1 MPIPETMK
9 VGVVIERRETDNQ
22 WIDHTW
28 QVVSLIPGAA
38 EVDQANEIGRGQGWV
53 QFHAATLP
61 LELFRKETEGYKYNL
76 SLDQPSVFVVLR
88 DDDDDGLNEV
98 IPFMAT
104 VCPYEAQDYM
114 DSSEET
120 VQSVPMPDT
129 VASWLAEF
137 VETNHVDEPFKKRKR
152 KAFDPRKEGFDKPPP
167 RVSKKWDRSNYE

>member
-38 EVDQANEIGRGQGWV
+38 EVDQTTEIGSGQGWV

-88 DDDDDGLNEV
+88 DDDDDGSNEV

-167 RVSKKWDRSNYE
+167 RVSKKWDGSNYE

>member
-1 MPIPETMK
+1 MK
-9 VGVVIERRETDNQ
+9 IGVVIERRETDNQ

-28 QVVSLIPGAA
+28 QVVSLILGAA
-38 EVDQANEIGRGQGWV
+38 EVDQTNEIGRGQGWV

-76 SLDQPSVFVVLR
+76 SLHQPSVFVVLR
-88 DDDDDGLNEV
+88 DDDDDGSNEV

-152 KAFDPRKEGFDKPPP
+152 KAFDPRKEGFYKPPP

>member
-9 VGVVIERRETDNQ
+9 VGVVIERRESDNQ

-38 EVDQANEIGRGQGWV
+38 EVDQTNELGGGQGWG

-88 DDDDDGLNEV
+88 DDDDDGSNEV

-137 VETNHVDEPFKKRKR
+137 IETNHVDEPFKKRKR
-152 KAFDPRKEGFDKPPP
+152 KAFDPRKEGFDKSPP
-167 RVSKKWDRSNYE
+167 RVSKKWDQSNYE

>member
-1 MPIPETMK
+1 MPIPETME
-9 VGVVIERRETDNQ
+9 VGVVIERRESDNR

-38 EVDQANEIGRGQGWV
+38 EVDQKNEIGRGQGWI

-76 SLDQPSVFVVLR
+76 SLNQPSVFVVLR
-88 DDDDDGLNEV
+88 DDDDDESDEV

-120 VQSVPMPDT
+120 VQSVTMPDT
-129 VASWLAEF
+129 VASSLAE
-137 VETNHVDEPFKKRKR
+137 
-152 KAFDPRKEGFDKPPP
+152 
-167 RVSKKWDRSNYE
+167 

>member
-1 MPIPETMK
+1 MK
-9 VGVVIERRETDNQ
+9 SG
-22 WIDHTW
+22 
-28 QVVSLIPGAA
+28 
-38 EVDQANEIGRGQGWV
+38 EVKGGFNS
-53 QFHAATLP
+53 TLP
-61 LELFRKETEGYKYNL
+61 RYLQSFSEKKRNNL

-88 DDDDDGLNEV
+88 DDDDDGSSEV
-98 IPFMAT
+98 IPFVAT

>member
-1 MPIPETMK
+1 MPIPETME
-9 VGVVIERRETDNQ
+9 VGVVIERRESDNR

-38 EVDQANEIGRGQGWV
+38 EVDQKNEIGRGQGWI

-76 SLDQPSVFVVLR
+76 SLNQPSVFVVLR
-88 DDDDDGLNEV
+88 DDDDDESDEV

-120 VQSVPMPDT
+120 VQSVPMPDI

-167 RVSKKWDRSNYE
+167 RVSKKWDRFNYE

>member
-38 EVDQANEIGRGQGWV
+38 EVDQTTEIGSGQGWV

-88 DDDDDGLNEV
+88 DDDDDGSNEV

-120 VQSVPMPDT
+120 VQSIPMPDT
-129 VASWLAEF
+129 VLSWLAEF

-167 RVSKKWDRSNYE
+167 RVSKKWDQSNYK

>member
-38 EVDQANEIGRGQGWV
+38 EVDQTTEIGRGQGWV

-88 DDDDDGLNEV
+88 DDDDDGSDEV

-152 KAFDPRKEGFDKPPP
+152 KAFDPRKEGFDKPPS

>member
-1 MPIPETMK
+1 MPIAETMK
-9 VGVVIERRETDNQ
+9 IGVVIERRESDNQ

-38 EVDQANEIGRGQGWV
+38 EVDQTNEIGRGQGWV

-88 DDDDDGLNEV
+88 DDDDDGSNEI

-114 DSSEET
+114 DSSEEM

-137 VETNHVDEPFKKRKR
+137 VETNHVYEPFKKRKR
-152 KAFDPRKEGFDKPPP
+152 
-167 RVSKKWDRSNYE
+167 

>member
-9 VGVVIERRETDNQ
+9 VGVVIERRESDNQ

-38 EVDQANEIGRGQGWV
+38 EVDQTNEIGRGQGWV

-76 SLDQPSVFVVLR
+76 SLKQPSVFVVLR
-88 DDDDDGLNEV
+88 DDEDDESDEV
-98 IPFMAT
+98 NPFMAT

-137 VETNHVDEPFKKRKR
+137 VETHHVDEPFKKRKR

-167 RVSKKWDRSNYE
+167 RVSKKWDRSNHE

>member
-1 MPIPETMK
+1 MAIPETLK
-9 VGVVIERRETDNQ
+9 VGVVVERREADNQ

-28 QVVSLIPGAA
+28 QVVSVIPGTP
-38 EVDQANEIGRGQGWV
+38 EIGKWNEISRGKDWV

-88 DDDDDGLNEV
+88 DDEDDENSSV
-98 IPFMAT
+98 TPFLAT

-120 VQSVPMPDT
+120 VHSVPMPNT

-137 VETNHVDEPFKKRKR
+137 VESNHVDEPFKKRKR
-152 KAFDPRKEGFDKPPP
+152 KAFDPRKEGFDRPPP
-167 RVSKKWDRSNYE
+167 PVTKKWDRSNNG

>member
-1 MPIPETMK
+1 MPIPEAMK

-38 EVDQANEIGRGQGWV
+38 EVDQTTEIGSGQGWV

-88 DDDDDGLNEV
+88 DDDDDGSNEV

-167 RVSKKWDRSNYE
+167 KVSKKWDQSNYE

>member
-1 MPIPETMK
+1 MPIPEAME
-9 VGVVIERRETDNQ
+9 VGVVIERRESDNR

-38 EVDQANEIGRGQGWV
+38 EVDQKNEIGRGQGWI

-76 SLDQPSVFVVLR
+76 SLNQPSVFVVLR
-88 DDDDDGLNEV
+88 DDDDDESDEV

-129 VASWLAEF
+129 VASWLAGF
-137 VETNHVDEPFKKRKR
+137 VETHHVDEPFKKRKR

-167 RVSKKWDRSNYE
+167 RVSKKWDRFNYE

>member
-1 MPIPETMK
+1 MTIPVTMK
-9 VGVVIERRETDNQ
+9 VGVVLERRESDNQ

-28 QVVSLIPGAA
+28 QVVSVIPGAA
-38 EVDQANEIGRGQGWV
+38 EIDKWNEISHGKDWV
-53 QFHAATLP
+53 QFHATTLS

-88 DDDDDGLNEV
+88 DDEDDENDAV
-98 IPFMAT
+98 MPFIAT

-120 VQSVPMPDT
+120 VHSVPMPDI

-137 VETNHVDEPFKKRKR
+137 VEVNHVDEPFKKRKR
-152 KAFDPRKEGFDKPPP
+152 KAFDPRKEGFDRPPP
-167 RVSKKWDRSNYE
+167 PVSKKWDRSPNG

>member
-38 EVDQANEIGRGQGWV
+38 EVDQTTEIGSGLGWV

-88 DDDDDGLNEV
+88 DDDDDGSSEV

-152 KAFDPRKEGFDKPPP
+152 KAFDPRKEGFDKLPP

>member
-9 VGVVIERRETDNQ
+9 VGVVIERRESDNK

-53 QFHAATLP
+53 QFHAATLL

-76 SLDQPSVFVVLR
+76 SLHQPSVFVVLR
-88 DDDDDGLNEV
+88 DDDDDGSNEV
-98 IPFMAT
+98 IPFLAT

-120 VQSVPMPDT
+120 VQSVPMPDI

-152 KAFDPRKEGFDKPPP
+152 KAFDSRKEGFDKPPP
-167 RVSKKWDRSNYE
+167 RVSKKWDRFNYE